1 MPSPSDNVWI
11 GDLPVGMD
19 KGSLATLF
27 EPYGTVMECRV
38 MPGRD
43 ENAKPCAM
51 VRFGSVD
58 MATWVVENIN
68 GNIPEGLSEPVQIR
82 FANDNHGAGKGKDKG
97 GGVRFDP
104 YGAQKGGGKPGAL
117 TPSDNVWV
125 GDLPVGTAQ
134 TDLATIFEQYG
145 QIVNSK
151 MLPGRDAAA
160 KPCAMIRFASVDMA
174 TWVVESLN
182 GNIPQGL
189 DAPIIARFA
198 NSSGGGKADNS
209 AGWGGGAQAQQD
221 NSGWGGKGGK
231 KGAVPSSPSDNV
243 WVGDLP
249 VGAAQTDLAT
259 IFEPYGQIVNSRMLP
274 GRDPAAKPCA
284 MIRFASVD
292 MATWVVENL
301 NGNIPQGL
309 DAAIIVRFA
318 NSSGGGQA
326 DNSGGKGGG
335 PQAWQ
340 QDNSGW
346 SGKAAGKNGGAA
358 KGKNGGAPG
367 SFQALFQSVKGGGVL
382 GGGTVPQESQVFVKN
397 LPPDTTD
404 EGLYKL
410 FSPFGAIPPGGV
422 KAMMNADGT
431 CKGIGFIDFSEPSAA
446 QTAVLA
452 LEGFEGIS
460 VSQKKPSKG
469 GGKGKS
475 KDGGKDAGKG
485 GSGKWGGGEDAGDA
499 SAGW

>member
-1 MPSPSDNVWI
+1 
-11 GDLPVGMD
+11 
-19 KGSLATLF
+19 
-27 EPYGTVMECRV
+27 
-38 MPGRD
+38 
-43 ENAKPCAM
+43 M
-51 VRFGSVD
+51 VRFASVE
-58 MATWVVENIN
+58 MATWIVDNIN
-68 GNIPEGLSEPVQIR
+68 GNIPEGLSEPVQVR
-82 FANDNHGAGKGKDKG
+82 FANDNKGGGKGKDKG
-97 GGVRFDP
+97 GGARVEP
-104 YGAQKGGGKPGAL
+104 YGAQ
-117 TPSDNVWV
+117 
-125 GDLPVGTAQ
+125 
-134 TDLATIFEQYG
+134 
-145 QIVNSK
+145 
-151 MLPGRDAAA
+151 R
-160 KPCAMIRFASVDMA
+160 
-174 TWVVESLN
+174 
-182 GNIPQGL
+182 
-189 DAPIIARFA
+189 
-198 NSSGGGKADNS
+198 GGGKAGPN
-209 AGWGGGAQAQQD
+209 
-221 NSGWGGKGGK
+221 
-231 KGAVPSSPSDNV
+231 VPSDNV

-318 NSSGGGQA
+318 NSSGGGKG
-326 DNSGGKGGG
+326 DNSGGMGGG
-335 PQAWQ
+335 AQAWQ

-382 GGGTVPQESQVFVKN
+382 GGGTVPEENQVFVKN
-397 LPPDTTD
+397 LPPDTTN

-410 FSPFGAIPPGGV
+410 FSPFGAIPPNGV
-422 KAMMNADGT
+422 KAMTNPDGT
-431 CKGIGFIDFSEPSAA
+431 CKGFGFVDFSEPTSA

-469 GGKGKS
+469 GGKGK
-475 KDGGKDAGKG
+475 DGGKDAGKG
-485 GSGKWGGGEDAGDA
+485 GKGKWAGGEEAADA
-499 SAGW
+499 SA